1 MQDPLLAGAD
11 ASRRQRRGR
20 GAKPAGQDRKGGRG
34 GARRQAPP
42 AWVGRAPAASE
53 PPHPGHGGMRP
64 AAGARSPTQRA
75 GQEIGLLC
83 TAHRLPAPSRAAA
96 WSLLLLRLSLIGH
109 PDFPV
114 SCGRETGPNG
124 AGMLAFRNAPEAAAE
139 PKPKLFPVFSRPSG
153 KTAPQGR
160 RRVRRRLRPQPA
172 VSPCFDWFFAFT
184 TPAPKRPETRAFVA
198 AVKTCAPSE
207 TPRVPERPPNGGAR
221 LTRPFRQS
229 EFSRPG
235 PGPRRARMEC
245 GPRRNRFSRAS
256 FAAGRPKGRMAKRA
270 GAL

>member
-1 MQDPLLAGAD
+1 MPAGAS
-11 ASRRQRRGR
+11 AAAVVSSQQARTAWAAAAAR
-20 GAKPAGQDRKGGRG
+20 PAGP
-34 GARRQAPP
+34 PP
-42 AWVGRAPAASE
+42 AWVGMAPAASE
-53 PPHPGHGGMRP
+53 QPHPGHGGMRP
-64 AAGARSPTQRA
+64 AAGARSPTRRA

-96 WSLLLLRLSLIGH
+96 WSLLLLRRSLIGH

-172 VSPCFDWFFAFT
+172 ISPCLYWLFRTARR
-184 TPAPKRPETRAFVA
+184 ASKCPEVRAFAA
-198 AVKTCAPSE
+198 AVGRHASWE
-207 TPRVPERPPNGGAR
+207 TPLVPDRRVDFGVCLP
-221 LTRPFRQS
+221 RPFRRS
-229 EFSRPG
+229 EFSEPE
-235 PGPRRARMEC
+235 RRAAVPARSALR
-245 GPRRNRFSRAS
+245 PWLAA
-256 FAAGRPKGRMAKRA
+256 AAGA
-270 GAL
+270 GASAQNDDVPRKP